1 MSVLPIGH
9 GNGESLEV
17 YFLKMTK
24 IKLDRIGER
33 SLYGF
38 SYKKNNYRET
48 KNR

>member
-9 GNGESLEV
+9 GNSWNLKV
-17 YFLKMTK
+17 YFLKMTE

-38 SYKKNNYRET
+38 SYKKNNHRET